1 VLVIRRRS
9 GEAIL
14 GAEIVMLGRVRMT
27 RQAQRVGTAGEKLQ
41 KVGAIGGVG
50 PGVVRVE
57 IIAQRDVHR
66 RNDQFV
72 GRRFLEHVGD
82 ERQLPLADAAFV
94 KARRIGPRRVGAQIV
109 DIVEH
114 QKQCAAIFERVGGR
128 AESPLEGL
136 ARIAR
141 VRRLEI
147 EVVIA
152 ADIVPRHADLTDDA
166 VEPRVERQVVEHDVA
181 GGDAESGRM
190 IADQAGH
197 HIVADEVDFGRAF
210 RLRIGEEEHIEFL
223 RLIGFLQC
231 EVNRV
236 RQRAAGIDA
245 AIAQLQALRRAC
257 GLVNVVEARQH
268 LLVDRHRIAGWA

>member
-1 VLVIRRRS
+1 MVMRRRS

-94 KARRIGPRRVGAQIV
+94 KARRITVDPIKLVV
-109 DIVEH
+109 DIIATCTFPRFIEAPNS
-114 QKQCAAIFERVGGR
+114 QPSAIRKNEGFSSVIDPEGHMLCNLDRARLSSVIGNNDFGGLR
-128 AESPLEGL
+128 TQTQYAL
-136 ARIAR
+136 A
-141 VRRLEI
+141 
-147 EVVIA
+147 
-152 ADIVPRHADLTDDA
+152 PSDA
-166 VEPRVERQVVEHDVA
+166 LA
-181 GGDAESGRM
+181 SAESGR
-190 IADQAGH
+190 
-197 HIVADEVDFGRAF
+197 RAP
-210 RLRIGEEEHIEFL
+210 R
-223 RLIGFLQC
+223 
-231 EVNRV
+231 
-236 RQRAAGIDA
+236 
-245 AIAQLQALRRAC
+245 
-257 GLVNVVEARQH
+257 
-268 LLVDRHRIAGWA
+268 